1 MKKIH
6 RLNVVLDIDY
16 LISVMNKSRFADAI
30 IDTFSSYT
38 NYSKQID
45 DMIDVIADDKT
56 NVCNSIVSIA
66 HRYDSS
72 IDIDK
77 DYTYLWNDI
86 YYYYVKSRE
95 STPKRVV

>member
-1 MKKIH
+1 MKKI
-6 RLNVVLDIDY
+6 RRINTSLDIRY
-16 LISVMNKSRFADAI
+16 LISIMNKSRFDDAI

-38 NYSKQID
+38 DYSKRID
-45 DMIDVIADDKT
+45 DVIDVIEDDKT
-56 NVCNSIVSIA
+56 NVCNAIVSIA

-86 YYYYVKSRE
+86 YDYYMNHI
-95 STPKRVV
+95 